1 VFGIEVDWYRDAQVR
16 NNILQ
21 QQDIATQTKRY
32 ARIAENAA
40 KKSQLQL
47 QAANR
52 RQQAIS
58 SAHRCPSPR
67 REKLGDS

>member
-40 KKSQLQL
+40 KKMSTATSSGQP
-47 QAANR
+47 
-52 RQQAIS
+52 S
-58 SAHRCPSPR
+58 SASYLVSTSVPVP
-67 REKLGDS
+67 KT